1 MAQGAAAYNFA
12 SRNLAFLMTGF
23 GISSFVFLILTA
35 QVWIYFWRRRIR
47 SQESKQ
53 SKALNRLPSSV
64 DGKIDVALQVAGSP
78 ARAITAL
85 ISRVHTM
92 EFEDVSHFKGH
103 MLTEWALNTAI
114 GSLTTSLVHGIFI
127 RRVFIL
133 EKGLYGRWRISFVL
147 IAFCFMEQVFGLL
160 GAICIFELHNGNCTM
175 VIWSISIS
183 FGCSIINDV
192 LIAGTLAYILHKHR
206 TVSPR
211 TNQIITKLIIFCS
224 QTGLITTVAASIA
237 VGLWAVRRFDISHLH
252 MSFPIG
258 GLYATC
264 LLANSIARESYLQ
277 PQTVHETEDFEINFA
292 RSTRVI
298 HVGLPDNR
306 SGHQETM
313 VKQGGTDS
321 SKASSC

>member
-1 MAQGAAAYNFA
+1 
-12 SRNLAFLMTGF
+12 MTGL
-23 GISSFVFLILTA
+23 GISSVVFLILTA

-47 SQESKQ
+47 SQESRQNKV
-53 SKALNRLPSSV
+53 L
-64 DGKIDVALQVAGSP
+64 VALIWLMQA
-78 ARAITAL
+78 AQMAITTL

-103 MLTEWALNTAI
+103 TLTEWALYTGI
-114 GSLTTSLVHGIFI
+114 GSLTTSLVHGVFI
-127 RRVFIL
+127 HRVFIL
-133 EKGLYGRWRISFVL
+133 EKALYRRRTISFVL

-160 GAICIFELHNGNCTM
+160 GAICISKLHNDPNCTM

-183 FGCSIINDV
+183 LACSIINDV

-264 LLANSIARESYLQ
+264 LLANFIARESYLQ
-277 PQTVHETEDFEINFA
+277 PQTAHETEDFEISFA
-292 RSTRVI
+292 RSTQVI
-298 HVGLPDNR
+298 HVGLPDNH

>member
-53 SKALNRLPSSV
+53 SKAL
-64 DGKIDVALQVAGSP
+64 VALIWSMQA
-78 ARAITAL
+78 AQMAITAL

-133 EKGLYGRWRISFVL
+133 EKGLYGRRRISFVL